1 MQRRI
6 LLWTVAHTFLFPA
19 LIVASRTIGPRGD
32 LVLLL
37 VGAPI
42 LGILQAMLIP
52 AVEGRWI
59 WPILTCAG
67 ALIALFFCCTGLLSV
82 GLMLGLAQCHFLTA
96 AGHRWGPLWIPA
108 SGLGWLGGL
117 VAGQF
122 VANALLQAGRA
133 DARWLPL
140 VMAILGLTYGLA
152 TGLTFVLFR
161 EEAREPGRPWSRS
174 GGEREAEASTSGY
187 P

>member
-6 LLWTVAHTFLFPA
+6 FLWTVAHTFLFPA

-52 AVEGRWI
+52 AVEDRWI

-67 ALIALFFCCTGLLSV
+67 TLIALFFGCTGLLSV
-82 GLMLGLAQCHFLTA
+82 GLMLGLAQCHLLTA
-96 AGHRWGPLWIPA
+96 AGHCWGPLWIPA

-117 VAGQF
+117 TAGQL
-122 VANALLQAGRA
+122 VANALLQGGRA
-133 DARWLPL
+133 DSMWLPL
-140 VMAILGLTYGLA
+140 AMAILGLTYGLG
-152 TGLTFVLFR
+152 TGLTFALFR
-161 EEAREPGRPWSRS
+161 EGAREPGRPWSRS
-174 GGEREAEASTSGY
+174 SGEREPEASTSDD